1 MNIPAAM
8 ICTAVLMSPIRIA
21 NDPRIVLLEVT
32 AYTASQEECGKS
44 DGITASGVMVDIGH
58 AAAPRQ
64 VPFKAKVY
72 SPKHG
77 WLTVTDR
84 GGAIHGRRLDV
95 YVPEVSAA
103 KKWGRQRI
111 PIIIPNGIEWPE

>member
-1 MNIPAAM
+1 M

-44 DGITASGVMVDIGH
+44 DGITASGVRAQESHV
-58 AAAPRQ
+58 AAPLS
-64 VPFKAKVY
+64 VPFGAKIY

-111 PIIIPNGIEWPE
+111 PIIIPAGIEWPDK